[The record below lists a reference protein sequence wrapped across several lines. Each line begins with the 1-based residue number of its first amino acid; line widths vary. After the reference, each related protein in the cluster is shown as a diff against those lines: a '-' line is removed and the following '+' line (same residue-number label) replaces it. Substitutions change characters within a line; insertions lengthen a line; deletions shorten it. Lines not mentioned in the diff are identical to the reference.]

1 MKELDGEEAE
11 KQHLLFDVK
20 AAANYMEITPLL
32 EVICLW
38 VMFKIEKA
46 KTKDEVSLMMRFRFS
61 CILIL
66 LRLIE

>member
-46 KTKDEVSLMMRFRFS
+46 KTKKEVS
-61 CILIL
+61 
-66 LRLIE
+66 